1 MKKQYFAD
9 DLRKNATIARL
20 KSDNTDLLAAPRAAM
35 EFVNNSNVNTDED
48 HWTIWNILKAA
59 ISKARGESDRSEGLR
74 LILDEH
80 KYLSARFVALGRSVS
95 DPVEGEGVA

>member
-1 MKKQYFAD
+1 MKKKPENEKMKPDTFSI
-9 DLRKNATIARL
+9 NA
-20 KSDNTDLLAAPRAAM
+20 
-35 EFVNNSNVNTDED
+35 
-48 HWTIWNILKAA
+48 
-59 ISKARGESDRSEGLR
+59 ESSAYITMMANLVGKGNRSEGLR